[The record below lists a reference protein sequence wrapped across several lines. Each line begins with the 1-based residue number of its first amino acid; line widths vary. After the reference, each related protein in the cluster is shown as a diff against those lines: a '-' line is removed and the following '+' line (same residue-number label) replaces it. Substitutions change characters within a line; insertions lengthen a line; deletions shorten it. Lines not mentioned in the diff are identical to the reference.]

1 MSAPASS
8 TPTLPASVHTLV
20 VGAGFA
26 GLAAA
31 AAVLRE
37 DPRADL
43 LIIERADE
51 VGGTWRDNTYP
62 GCACDVPT
70 SLYSFSFAP
79 SAKWSHTFA
88 RQPEIH
94 RYLTSVADQTGLRH
108 HLVTGCEL
116 LGAAWDDD
124 EQRWRVRTSLGMVTA
139 TVLVAATGALS
150 TPKLPDVPGLDR
162 FGGTV
167 FHSATWNHDHD
178 LTGER
183 VAVVGTG
190 ASAVQFVPKIA
201 DRTAHLTVFQRTPA
215 WVLPRLDR
223 TLGRLEKALYRRI
236 PLSQRLVRGMVYIYR
251 EGYLA
256 LLAHLTWLLPLLEI
270 IAKTQLRR
278 QVPDPALRRALT
290 PDFRIGCK
298 RILLTNDWLPTLAR
312 DDVEVV
318 TTALTEVTE
327 TGVRDGTGRLHDV
340 DTIIF
345 ATGFTPTE
353 PPVAHQLTGVTGTT
367 LAAHWAGSPSAHL
380 GITVPGF
387 PNLFLMY
394 GPNTNLGHSSI
405 VYMLESQAAYLAAAL
420 RVMRAEGL
428 ASIDVRPDAE
438 RTYNEWIND
447 ALTNTVWNS
456 GGCSSWY
463 LDSRG
468 RNSVMWPTFTFR
480 FRARTRSFDVIN
492 YDTLRTRQQIRGVE
506 QRCESQLADAD
517 REILAGQIRLAG
529 EDESVTPSTL
539 RTVRRDQ
546 RYMTRGRIHAEVAD
560 LLDRT
565 VAMNGE

>member
-1 MSAPASS
+1 MSSAITP
-8 TPTLPASVHTLV
+8 PTLPATVHTLV

-31 AAVLRE
+31 AAVLRN
-37 DPRADL
+37 DPRADV

-94 RYLTSVADQTGLRH
+94 RYLTSVADTTGLRR

-116 LGAAWDDD
+116 LGAAWSED
-124 EQRWRVRTSLGMVTA
+124 ERRWRVRTSLGTVTA

-150 TPKLPDVPGLDR
+150 TPKLPNVPGLDR

-183 VAVVGTG
+183 VAVIGTG
-190 ASAVQFVPKIA
+190 ASAVQFVPEIV

-215 WVLPRLDR
+215 WVMPRLDR
-223 TLGRLEKALYRRI
+223 TLGGLEKKLYRRI
-236 PLSQRLVRGMVYIYR
+236 PLLQKLVRGMVYTYR
-251 EGYLA
+251 EIYLA
-256 LLAHLTWLLPLLEI
+256 ALAHLTWLLPLVELV
-270 IAKTQLRR
+270 AKARLRR
-278 QVPDPALRRALT
+278 QVPDPTLRAALT

-312 DDVEVV
+312 ADVDVV
-318 TTALTEVTE
+318 TTALAEVTE
-327 TGVRDGTGRLHDV
+327 TGVRDGAGSLHEV

-353 PPVAHQLTGVTGTT
+353 PPVAHLLTGTDGTT
-367 LAAHWAGSPSAHL
+367 LAKQWAGSPSAHL
-380 GITVPGF
+380 GMTVPNF

-405 VYMLESQAAYLAAAL
+405 VYMLESQAAYLADAL
-420 RVMRAEGL
+420 RVMRTEGIG
-428 ASIDVRPDAE
+428 SVDVRPEAE
-438 RTYNEWIND
+438 RAYNAWVAD
-447 ALTNTVWNS
+447 ALSGTVWNS

-480 FRARTRSFDVIN
+480 FRARTKTFDVTD
-492 YDTLRTRQQIRGVE
+492 YDTRRTQQ
-506 QRCESQLADAD
+506 
-517 REILAGQIRLAG
+517 
-529 EDESVTPSTL
+529 TT
-539 RTVRRDQ
+539 T
-546 RYMTRGRIHAEVAD
+546 
-560 LLDRT
+560 
-565 VAMNGE
+565 

>member
-1 MSAPASS
+1 MSTASRAQ
-8 TPTLPASVHTLV
+8 TPTTATLPAAVHTLV

-31 AAVLRE
+31 AAVLRN
-37 DPRADL
+37 DPRADV

-88 RQPEIH
+88 RQPEIY
-94 RYLTSVADQTGLRH
+94 RYLTSVADTTGLRR
-108 HLVTGCEL
+108 HLITGCEL
-116 LGAAWDDD
+116 LGAAWDEDG
-124 EQRWRVRTSLGMVTA
+124 QRWRVRTSLGEVSA

-183 VAVVGTG
+183 VAVIGTG
-190 ASAVQFVPKIA
+190 ASAVQFVPEIA
-201 DRTAHLTVFQRTPA
+201 QRTSHVTVFQRTPA
-215 WVLPRLDR
+215 WVMPRLDR
-223 TLGRLEKALYRRI
+223 TLGRLEKTLYRRI
-236 PLSQRLVRGMVYIYR
+236 PLLQKVVRGLVYTYR
-251 EGYLA
+251 EVYLA
-256 LLAHLTWLLPLLEI
+256 ALAHLTWLLPLVELV
-270 IAKTQLRR
+270 AKGQLRR

-290 PDFRIGCK
+290 PNFRIGCK
-298 RILLTNDWLPTLAR
+298 RILLTNDWLPTLSR
-312 DDVEVV
+312 DDVDVV
-318 TTALTEVTE
+318 TTALAEVTE
-327 TGVRDGTGRLHDV
+327 TGVRDGDGRLHEV

-353 PPVAHQLTGVTGTT
+353 PPVAHLLTGVDGTT
-367 LAAHWAGSPSAHL
+367 LAAHWGGSPSAHL
-380 GITVPGF
+380 GVTVPDF

-405 VYMLESQAAYLAAAL
+405 VYMLESQAAYLADAL

-428 ASIDVRPDAE
+428 TSIAVRPDAE
-438 RTYNEWIND
+438 RAYNAWID
-447 ALTNTVWNS
+447 HALTTTVWNS

-480 FRARTRSFDVIN
+480 FRARTKTFDMQN
-492 YDTLRTRQQIRGVE
+492 YRTHTSRHT
-506 QRCESQLADAD
+506 AA
-517 REILAGQIRLAG
+517 
-529 EDESVTPSTL
+529 
-539 RTVRRDQ
+539 
-546 RYMTRGRIHAEVAD
+546 
-560 LLDRT
+560 
-565 VAMNGE
+565 